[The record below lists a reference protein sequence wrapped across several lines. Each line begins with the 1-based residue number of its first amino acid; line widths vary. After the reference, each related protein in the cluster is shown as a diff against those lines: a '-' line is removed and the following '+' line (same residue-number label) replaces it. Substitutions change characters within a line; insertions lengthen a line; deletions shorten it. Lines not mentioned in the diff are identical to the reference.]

1 MSLRP
6 ATEEAAAGAD
16 ELDPV
21 VQPDTVPAGAA
32 TFWAM
37 RWEKG
42 AMTWVKTSLV
52 VSAQEKTV
60 SEEAAS
66 SIITISMVSAEI
78 HACSGFTVKRAR
90 ARPLA

>member
-52 VSAQEKTV
+52 VSAQEKQ
-60 SEEAAS
+60 SQ
-66 SIITISMVSAEI
+66 
-78 HACSGFTVKRAR
+78 KKQ
-90 ARPLA
+90 LAQ